1 MTSPPDPASTPS
13 EASSAGPAARS
24 SGRPHPAWSWAARV
38 VALLGVMVTVMVVA
52 LGVGM
57 RLDDAEIDEHPGTA
71 TATVLSV
78 SPLRTGIEF
87 VEAGGLTIRPAAG
100 VLYPGLLSV
109 GQEFLVEYSTQD
121 PTVVRVAG
129 RTAAV
134 GTLPLVFTLMGTVAF
149 AGPALWFL
157 LRRSR
162 RHPNAPP
169 A

>member
-1 MTSPPDPASTPS
+1 M
-13 EASSAGPAARS
+13 
-24 SGRPHPAWSWAARV
+24 
-38 VALLGVMVTVMVVA
+38 VALLGVAVVVMVVA

-57 RLDDAEIDEHPGTA
+57 RLDDAAIDRNPGTA

-87 VEAGGLTIRPAAG
+87 VEGGGLTVRPTTG

-109 GQEFLVEYSTQD
+109 GQQFLVEYSTQD

-134 GTLPLVFTLMGTVAF
+134 GTLPLVFTLLGTVAV
-149 AGPALWFL
+149 AGPTVWLFR
-157 LRRSR
+157 RRSGR
-162 RHPNAPP
+162 PLW
-169 A
+169 